1 MTAEPCILGVDPGLS
16 GALAFYFPARPE
28 LISAEDMPTV
38 GKVVDAATLARRIAA
53 MAPALAVVELVSAR
67 PGQGVTSMFNFG
79 HAAGTVRG
87 VLAALH
93 VPTRLVTPG
102 VWKRHWRLDADKER
116 ARALALLMW
125 PASSHF
131 SRKVDQGRAEAAL
144 VARYG
149 AEVLLGRDGAA

>member
-1 MTAEPCILGVDPGLS
+1 MTDDLCVLGVDPGLT
-16 GALAFYFPARPE
+16 GAIGFYFPARPE

-53 MAPALAVVELVSAR
+53 MAPALAVMELVSAR
-67 PGQGVTSMFNFG
+67 PGQGVSSMFNFG

-87 VLAALH
+87 VLAALQI
-93 VPTRLVTPG
+93 PTRLVTPG

-131 SRKVDQGRAEAAL
+131 SRKMDHGRAEAAL